1 MAVREGDWVIL
12 QLPDGYERLVQ
23 LKGQDTVELGRFG
36 RFAARLLIGQRDGSY
51 FRIESSGSL
60 SSMLPEEIEADI
72 SEITATNQTL
82 LDTNTSQRLT
92 TTDIEALKM
101 QVATGDLDA
110 HSMVDVLVKNSDTFE
125 QKNEFSQIKYVQRKQ
140 KKFLRWFVVRRP
152 SARTLCQHFMTRDPR
167 KIMDL
172 RLDIL
177 SQMICQANVQ
187 AENGKCLVWDETLG
201 FLSGVLLLKTP
212 STTQVLNVHPDRQMQ
227 VPMIIHLNLDEAH
240 RLRLHSLALG
250 ALDVEE
256 PEFLETPGTDPK
268 HLSIQRSR
276 YENRR
281 KRHQLLRSWISESLF
296 DSLIIATSKSD
307 PLEIFNRLSPWLCPS
322 ARVVIYSTWR
332 DLLLPAYIELRKSN
346 NFVDVALSESW
357 LRPYQAA
364 PGRIHP
370 DMNCNGHAG
379 ALLSATKIFPVSRE

>member
-1 MAVREGDWVIL
+1 MSS
-12 QLPDGYERLVQ
+12 
-23 LKGQDTVELGRFG
+23 TVELGRFG

-51 FRIESSGSL
+51 FRIESSGNL
-60 SSMLPEEIEADI
+60 SSMLPEEVEADV

-110 HSMVDVLVKNSDTFE
+110 HSMVDVLIKNSDTFE

-140 KKFLRWFVVRRP
+140 KKFLRWFVIRRP
-152 SARTLCQHFMTRDPR
+152 SVRILCQHFMTRDPR

-187 AENGKCLVWDETLG
+187 AEHGKCLVWDETLG
-201 FLSGVLLLKTP
+201 FLSGVLLLKT
-212 STTQVLNVHPDRQMQ
+212 SNTTQVLNVHPDRQMQ
-227 VPMIIHLNLDEAH
+227 VPMIIHFNLDESY
-240 RLRLHSLALG
+240 RSRLHSLALG

-256 PEFLETPGTDPK
+256 PEFFEAPGTDPK
-268 HLSIQRSR
+268 HLSIQKNR
-276 YENRR
+276 YETRR
-281 KRHQLLRSWISESLF
+281 KRHQLLRSWVSGALF
-296 DSLIIATSKSD
+296 DSLIITTSKSD
-307 PLEIFNRLSPWLCPS
+307 PLEILNRLTPWLRPS
-322 ARVVIYSTWR
+322 ARVVVYSTWR
-332 DLLLPAYIELRKSN
+332 DLLLPAYIELRKN
-346 NFVDVALSESW
+346 NDFVDVAFSESW

-379 ALLSATKIFPVSRE
+379 ALLSATKIARLELV